1 MMLKTKLA
9 SVEMAAGSFPAP
21 GLFPA
26 AVIFCAAAVLF
37 CAAARAEVKL
47 PEGTVTVQVAS
58 AMAPPEWALKQR
70 LLLEENTRAV
80 LTFHE
85 RYHDKRGWLK
95 CKARWSIVDGID
107 DVMENCG
114 NWPLLYSLGAD
125 RAVLDAFK
133 KAFDG
138 HIEQFSRKGI
148 EYAPKWGCVYNEYV
162 TAFDWQHHSEQ
173 YSAFN
178 QLTVA
183 DPGDRKFAERIK
195 RFAGFY
201 LNDGLPAGAEPNFD
215 FTHKIIRSVMTG
227 SRGALMEMEPIY
239 WGNKWEEIGSWERM
253 GRWTNIKGDWTENAY
268 ATTQAANAFIMS
280 GDEKYRKWVLEYM
293 DAWAAR
299 AAGNGDII
307 PANVG
312 LSGKVGEHWDGN
324 WWGAWDGGWKLSN
337 GMLAG
342 AENALLLSGDAKY
355 VDMLRRQVK
364 ALLAKAVEDKGKMYP
379 PSQYDANGW
388 SGKAQ
393 FGRQLVRMYLTDF
406 REDDLKLIED
416 EMLLL
421 FQVDVDTRLGIPHL
435 GLVVGLAG
443 TAASIAMMAANHM
456 VLRDD
461 THEEQE
467 HKLFS
472 LRETLLHNAGD
483 TAFAATWVFAA
494 YAAYELAVMAFGG
507 GDHALGNAKMEE
519 LMRTAGVT
527 AVLVGALIG
536 LIPGCGP
543 QIIFVALFAK
553 GLLPFSALLANAISQ
568 DGDALFPLIA
578 MNRRSALW
586 ATVITTIPAL
596 IVGLLIFYLGLDEPI
611 ARLLRLKP

>member
-1 MMLKTKLA
+1 MLKTRFAVWPPA
-9 SVEMAAGSFPAP
+9 SGLSSAAMF
-21 GLFPA
+21 L
-26 AVIFCAAAVLF
+26 CAAAVLF

-47 PEGTVTVQVAS
+47 PEGIVTVQVDS

-70 LLLEENTRAV
+70 MLLEENTRAV

-114 NWPLLYSLGAD
+114 NWPLLYALGAD
-125 RAVLDAFK
+125 QAVLDAFK

-148 EYAPKWGCVYNEYV
+148 EYAPKWGCVYKEYV

-183 DPGDRKFAERIK
+183 DPGDRKFAKRIK

-201 LNDGLPAGAEPNFD
+201 LNEGLPAGAEPNFD
-215 FTHKIIRSVMTG
+215 FTHRIIRSVMTG

-268 ATTQAANAFIMS
+268 AATQAANAFIVS

-299 AAGNGDII
+299 AAENGDII

-355 VDMLRRQVK
+355 VDVLRRQVK

-406 REDDLKLIED
+406 REEDLKLIED
-416 EMLLL
+416 EMLLHRGEPGKFNYGTGYFYHVDDFAWL
-421 FQVDVDTRLGIPHL
+421 FFVLGRNPEFPQRMFQSDIERVRQRTQRVITDKSIDWERRSDHSQEFMPCSTHTL
-435 GLVVGLAG
+435 MNLACGGVGVLWDSVPVLTEVWHYDPARNRPGLPQ
-443 TAASIAMMAANHM
+443 
-456 VLRDD
+456 D
-461 THEEQE
+461 
-467 HKLFS
+467 
-472 LRETLLHNAGD
+472 
-483 TAFAATWVFAA
+483 
-494 YAAYELAVMAFGG
+494 
-507 GDHALGNAKMEE
+507 
-519 LMRTAGVT
+519 
-527 AVLVGALIG
+527 VGALVDSITKDEVG
-536 LIPGCGP
+536 LQLVNLCQTEPRTVVVRMGAYGQHQCVQIIHGGKPLEVNASYFAVKLEPGCGTRL
-543 QIIFVALFAK
+543 VLK
-553 GLLPFSALLANAISQ
+553 VKRYANK
-568 DGDALFPLIA
+568 
-578 MNRRSALW
+578 
-586 ATVITTIPAL
+586 PAA
-596 IVGLLIFYLGLDEPI
+596 GMPWG
-611 ARLLRLKP
+611 K